1 MAMRKTSIEQAQRRL
16 RLKAEQLNLRVKLQ
30 ETKDKHKEVTQQ
42 LKATGGR
49 IR

>member
-1 MAMRKTSIEQAQRRL
+1 MARTNIEQQQKRL
-16 RLKAEQLNLRVKLQ
+16 RLKAEQLNLRVKL
-30 ETKDKHKEVTQQ
+30 EDHKKRLRDVTQQ